1 MCFESYKFSFYK
13 YIPARFVLVFLGF
26 FAFALA
32 YAYKVM
38 LSVTIVSMAKP
49 LNQTD
54 HQGQCFYDNST
65 SNWIENE
72 DGEFLWDSH
81 QQALVLG
88 AFFYGY
94 FLIQLPAGILSEK
107 YGAKWIFGC
116 FLVATAVL
124 SLLGPI
130 AARTH
135 LALFFIV
142 RFAQGIVI
150 LIKEIF
156 NLIFQRLD

>member
-1 MCFESYKFSFYK
+1 MCFESYKLLFYK

-49 LNQTD
+49 LNRTD
-54 HQGQCFYDNST
+54 NEGQCFHDNST
-65 SNWIENE
+65 NLIKNE
-72 DGEFLWDSH
+72 DGEFVWDSH
-81 QQALVLG
+81 QQALILG

-116 FLVATAVL
+116 FLLATAVL

-130 AARTH
+130 AARKH
-135 LALFFIV
+135 LVFFFIV
-142 RFAQGIVI
+142 RFGQGIIII
-150 LIKEIF
+150 LIRQI
-156 NLIFQRLD
+156 

>member
-1 MCFESYKFSFYK
+1 MCFESYKLSFHK

-38 LSVTIVSMAKP
+38 LSVAIVSMAKP
-49 LNQTD
+49 LNRTD
-54 HQGQCFYDNST
+54 DEGQCFHGNIT
-65 SNWIENE
+65 NWIEKE
-72 DGEFLWDSH
+72 DGEFVWDSH

-116 FLVATAVL
+116 SLLVTAIL

-130 AARTH
+130 AARKH
-135 LALFFIV
+135 LVFFFII
-142 RFAQGIVI
+142 RFGQGMII
-150 LIKEIF
+150 LIRQIL
-156 NLIFQRLD
+156 NLIFQRFG